1 METTMNIFKKLF
13 KPAPPTEWVELKAT
27 KHCTRCKKT
36 LETSQFNKCSRA
48 SDGLQYW
55 CKSCQKNFDRSH
67 AKKRRKFTLKT
78 PKSNFE
84 KPKISLNIP
93 DVPQAQYRQLVELAK
108 ARKWPMEKLYAQMV
122 TDFLTLHTK

>member
-1 METTMNIFKKLF
+1 MNIFKRLF
-13 KPAPPTEWVELKAT
+13 KPTPPTEYVELKAT

-36 LETSQFNKCSRA
+36 LETVQFNKCSKA

-55 CKSCQKNFDRSH
+55 CRKCQNGFERKHNG
-67 AKKRRKFTLKT
+67 KKRKFVLKT
-78 PKSNFE
+78 HKSNFD
-84 KPKISLNIP
+84 KLQISINIP
-93 DVPQAQYRQLVELAK
+93 AVPQAQYRQLVELAK